1 MLSAVDELID
11 TLSSRELMDAQES
24 YVDLFDRTKS
34 LSLHLYEHVW
44 GDAGERGQAMV
55 RLQTVY
61 KLHGFSH
68 TASELPDYVPL
79 FCEFLSLIPE
89 KAARAILSDA
99 APVIEVLR
107 ERLAKRGSPYAGVA
121 AALVSLS
128 SKTVDRAALE
138 QITKGALADDDSFEA
153 LDRAWEEEPVTFGRG
168 RRRQVRV
175 PSERR
180 PRKPR
185 RQGASLRIDHV
196 GLSASLHVRHLP
208 VCRADRLRRRQPHP
222 LRPRAILMALRLE
235 PAVAQAAAR

>member
-1 MLSAVDELID
+1 MLTFKALGALSTYPTEDLIAALPDIRAALTAEKMLSPTLLNAVGELID
-11 TLSSRELMDAQES
+11 ALSSRELLDLQEA
-24 YVDLFDRTKS
+24 YVDLFDRKKS

-68 TASELPDYVPL
+68 AAAELPDYVPL

-107 ERLAKRGSPYAGVA
+107 ERLAKRGSAYASVA

-153 LDRAWEEEPVTFGRG
+153 LDRAWEEEPVTFGPG
-168 RRRQVRV
+168 DAAK
-175 PSERR
+175 STCR
-180 PRKPR
+180 PNAAPANHAAK
-185 RQGASLRIDHV
+185 A
-196 GLSASLHVRHLP
+196 P
-208 VCRADRLRRRQPHP
+208 V
-222 LRPRAILMALRLE
+222 
-235 PAVAQAAAR
+235 

>member
-1 MLSAVDELID
+1 MLTFKALGALFAYPTEELIAALPEIREAIAAEHALKID
-11 TLSSRELMDAQES
+11 VEEQVGTLIDRLAAIDLMELQET
-24 YVDLFDRTKS
+24 YVGLFDRTKS

-55 RLQTVY
+55 RLQTLY

-68 TASELPDYVPL
+68 TVSELPDYVPL

-107 ERLAKRGSPYAGVA
+107 DRLAKRSSPYAGVA

-128 SKTVDRAALE
+128 SKTVDRAMLE

-153 LDRAWEEEPVTFGRG
+153 LDRAWEEEPVTFGAG
-168 RRRQVRV
+168 DAAK
-175 PSERR
+175 SACR
-180 PRKPR
+180 PN
-185 RQGASLRIDHV
+185 A
-196 GLSASLHVRHLP
+196 A
-208 VCRADRLRRRQPHP
+208 
-222 LRPRAILMALRLE
+222 
-235 PAVAQAAAR
+235 PATHAARPPV

>member
-1 MLSAVDELID
+1 MLTFKALGALSAYPTEDLIAALPDIRAALFAEKMLTPPLLSAVDELIE
-11 TLSSRELMDAQES
+11 TLSSCDLMDAQER

-153 LDRAWEEEPVTFGRG
+153 LDRAWEEEPVTFGAGDAAKSACRPNAAPANHAAK
-168 RRRQVRV
+168 V
-175 PSERR
+175 P
-180 PRKPR
+180 
-185 RQGASLRIDHV
+185 V
-196 GLSASLHVRHLP
+196 
-208 VCRADRLRRRQPHP
+208 
-222 LRPRAILMALRLE
+222 
-235 PAVAQAAAR
+235 